1 MNDGGTAGDDA
12 SLVHHL
18 LQIGN
23 QGNLHLVVGQT
34 GGERDPNTGDKT
46 PTLISLK
53 PKVQGFQGQIRS
65 FGYVG
70 AFLAELAALWELNDR
85 ASKGEAASLV
95 LKAVLAPSSE
105 VAGHWHP
112 APPPTEDFVRGD
124 QTKAPKANESQKAAV
139 CALKYAL
146 EKIQGP
152 PGTGKST
159 TIYHVITQR
168 VPRGERVLVTCS
180 RNVAIESIAQKLEA
194 CDADMLV
201 VGAPGRIG
209 STARKHLLE
218 SKVDSHPS
226 VRAEAA
232 KSLMGRDSPSATEM
246 AKTVRGPLMEK
257 CQIILCTIAST
268 SRLLREWEENV
279 KKPLQ
284 VHTVVVDECGC
295 TPESST
301 ALLLNLKPKNMVLL
315 GDHMQLPPCS
325 LVPPHAL
332 KHTNHDRSML
342 ERCVLGSGGK
352 VHRLTEQYRMHP
364 HICSVVSKISYQSM
378 LQTADSTADVR
389 VKTAEEHD
397 EVDAMVWVQIF
408 GEETT
413 PDDGK
418 SYVNFAE
425 VAAVVAACH
434 RLRQKHG
441 HGVTIAALTFYKGQ
455 FLALL
460 EALPASLKVE
470 CLTVDACQGAEFD
483 YVLISPVRSNGR
495 KAIGFVADSRR
506 INVAVSRAKRMCII
520 LGDRRTMSSRPGTD
534 WHTIYS
540 SCRKEAYHEK
550 GCRWHAP
557 APEPGFLSML
567 QQKRMAA
574 KEAVVS
580 NEEEQ
585 TKTDGTNVG
594 AAAFL
599 PAAVLAQV
607 APQQKK
613 QIPNPP
619 GTGKKAQKKAKAL
632 AKQARQQ
639 EAMARSMNSIGMTAM
654 GVSSGHFNP
663 ALNGGFSALPH
674 PPPPPGHPGA
684 MIPRR
689 VMATGAPPLP
699 NGTPPLP
706 NGTPPLPTGTPQCVT
721 MHPNGIAAPVPPPM
735 PPPMPQRS
743 INAAAAIMAADAQ
756 KAQAVGGARQDSDDN
771 DSDWEPPIARL
782 GSALNLQDL
791 DVLKRND
798 SFKGLSALQNA
809 PTMSRFGDNGG
820 DRYPPHAPPFAF
832 GSGDAP
838 PVPPGPPPHRD

>member
-53 PKVQGFQGQIRS
+53 PKIQGFQGQIRS

-85 ASKGEAASLV
+85 ASKGEAASPV
-95 LKAVLAPSSE
+95 LKAVLNPSSE
-105 VAGHWHP
+105 VSGHWHP

-124 QTKAPKANESQKAAV
+124 QPRHPRLTSRRRLLF
-139 CALKYAL
+139 ALWLRAG
-146 EKIQGP
+146 EDP
-152 PGTGKST
+152 RATGTGKST

-168 VPRGERVLVTCS
+168 VPRGEEVLVTCS

-232 KSLMGRDSPSATEM
+232 KSLMGRDSPSAIEM

-364 HICSVVSKISYQSM
+364 HICSVVSKISYESTLRPQILLLM
-378 LQTADSTADVR
+378 LESRLQRSTMR
-389 VKTAEEHD
+389 
-397 EVDAMVWVQIF
+397 W
-408 GEETT
+408 T
-413 PDDGK
+413 PWCG
-418 SYVNFAE
+418 F
-425 VAAVVAACH
+425 
-434 RLRQKHG
+434 R
-441 HGVTIAALTFYKGQ
+441 F
-455 FLALL
+455 
-460 EALPASLKVE
+460 P
-470 CLTVDACQGAEFD
+470 
-483 YVLISPVRSNGR
+483 GR
-495 KAIGFVADSRR
+495 KPR
-506 INVAVSRAKRMCII
+506 
-520 LGDRRTMSSRPGTD
+520 
-534 WHTIYS
+534 
-540 SCRKEAYHEK
+540 
-550 GCRWHAP
+550 
-557 APEPGFLSML
+557 
-567 QQKRMAA
+567 QRMANRTSTLQKLPLLLLRA
-574 KEAVVS
+574 IDS
-580 NEEEQ
+580 GRN
-585 TKTDGTNVG
+585 TD
-594 AAAFL
+594 
-599 PAAVLAQV
+599 
-607 APQQKK
+607 
-613 QIPNPP
+613 
-619 GTGKKAQKKAKAL
+619 
-632 AKQARQQ
+632 
-639 EAMARSMNSIGMTAM
+639 TA
-654 GVSSGHFNP
+654 
-663 ALNGGFSALPH
+663 
-674 PPPPPGHPGA
+674 
-684 MIPRR
+684 
-689 VMATGAPPLP
+689 
-699 NGTPPLP
+699 
-706 NGTPPLPTGTPQCVT
+706 
-721 MHPNGIAAPVPPPM
+721 
-735 PPPMPQRS
+735 
-743 INAAAAIMAADAQ
+743 
-756 KAQAVGGARQDSDDN
+756 
-771 DSDWEPPIARL
+771 
-782 GSALNLQDL
+782 
-791 DVLKRND
+791 
-798 SFKGLSALQNA
+798 
-809 PTMSRFGDNGG
+809 
-820 DRYPPHAPPFAF
+820 
-832 GSGDAP
+832 
-838 PVPPGPPPHRD
+838 